1 MNEAPAAVLL
11 LGAVDQ
17 FGPFTIQSQTKLRT
31 LFALWLDGGPDSTWG
46 TRPGP
51 GLKWMEGRVRCKDG
65 NGYSMQVQI
74 HTQILLIVMI
84 MGVED

>member
-11 LGAVDQ
+11 LGADDQ

-51 GLKWMEGRVRCKDG
+51 GLKWVEGRAD
-65 NGYSMQVQI
+65 
-74 HTQILLIVMI
+74 
-84 MGVED
+84 